1 MKTIIVIIVTAE
13 LMAQTFIGLS
23 VFISSVLEREK
34 RTSIFAGVQFCLM
47 MFFMGKNQSQ
57 SPRKNGLNSG
67 HGI

>member
-23 VFISSVLEREK
+23 FFISSVLEREK
-34 RTSIFAGVQFCLM
+34 RASIFAGVQFCLM

-57 SPRKNGLNSG
+57 NLR
-67 HGI
+67 